1 MKQTDAEIAAEVA
14 MLEEERAEQIAKE
27 RQAKAN
33 IATWANPIEQDPKEF
48 KNTILHEIRK
58 EYRGGGK
65 GIRVC

>member
-33 IATWANPIEQDPKEF
+33 IATWANPIELDPKEF
-48 KNTILHEIRK
+48 KKTLLHEIRE
-58 EYRGGGK
+58 EYRRSGK
-65 GIRVC
+65 GIRGC